1 VTEIPTLDQKMMRE
15 TENALEMAALPQL
28 EGEVQQR
35 LIQAEQDEG
44 RDGDAL
50 ARLLAFAHAA
60 HAVANASFNPSF
72 GPWYRDMGQRLLRK
86 AMEVMAAISASVEP
100 KGDGRLN

>member
-1 VTEIPTLDQKMMRE
+1 VTEILTLDQKMLRE
-15 TENALEMAALPQL
+15 TENALGLAAFPHL
-28 EGEVQQR
+28 EGELQQE
-35 LIQAEQDEG
+35 LIQAEQDDG

-50 ARLLAFAHAA
+50 ARLIALAHAA
-60 HAVANASFNPSF
+60 HAVANAGFNPSF
-72 GPWYRDMGQRLLRK
+72 GPWYRDMGQRLLRR